1 MFDQNPSVVKMSQ
14 YCTRLRSM
22 EAISR
27 SSIHQSLATPSS
39 HLAMARSRSS
49 TLNDPKRALDLI
61 RSLIQSE
68 INSKIHQLMQDY
80 VSRFFEPAYKN
91 MQRNLGAENVSTRL
105 LEEVCVNALE
115 HSKKIFCI
123 PKSEIELDD
132 DKFMMSSKH
141 SLKRKSK
148 SEFNE
153 RPRKRSFP
161 GPDKE
166 SPTTDLIL
174 ISKQGQPVRR
184 EGEKW
189 DPKRL
194 TTDTL
199 FVLGSKASRALRLSH
214 GRSRL
219 CIKHPN
225 LFRFLFTATVNILWG
240 LGIRI
245 VRIPRPP
252 L

>member
-1 MFDQNPSVVKMSQ
+1 MSQ

-22 EAISR
+22 EAING

-68 INSKIHQLMQDY
+68 INSKIHQVMLDY
-80 VSRFFEPAYKN
+80 VTRFFEPALKN
-91 MQRNLGAENVSTRL
+91 MQRNLGAENVSSRL
-105 LEEVCVNALE
+105 LEEVCVNALD
-115 HSKKIFCI
+115 HSKLIFSF
-123 PKSEIELDD
+123 PKSEIESDD
-132 DKFMMSSKH
+132 NKFMMTPKH
-141 SLKRKSK
+141 SLKRKLK

-153 RPRKRSFP
+153 RPRKRFFP

-189 DPKRL
+189 DPKRI
-194 TTDTL
+194 TTETL

-214 GRSRL
+214 GCSRL

-225 LFRFLFTATVNILWG
+225 LFRFLCFTSQCCPTVCIRSPHLWRIDKP
-240 LGIRI
+240 IRHI
-245 VRIPRPP
+245 FST
-252 L
+252 